1 VKRGDAMD
9 RYAVIGNPVE
19 HSQSPFIHARFAEA
33 TGQALRYERLLA
45 GRDEFAATVSRF
57 AAGGA
62 LGCNV
67 TVPFKAEA
75 FTLAAQAS
83 ERARRAGAANTLRFD
98 AEGWFADNTDGV
110 GLVRDIGRNAGVAI
124 AGRRLLLVGAG
135 GAAAGVLGAL
145 LEERPAALV
154 LANRTP
160 DKAQRLVEAHAA
172 LAHERGV
179 ALRAAPLDDCGAG
192 HDIVVNATASSLLG
206 AAPPVDAAVL
216 RPGTL
221 ALDLMYGP
229 AARGFLA
236 WALRH
241 GAIGRDGLGM
251 LVEQAA
257 EAFHLWRGVRPAT
270 APVLAALQARL
281 ASPAAR

>member
-1 VKRGDAMD
+1 MD

-45 GRDEFAATVSRF
+45 GLEDFAATVARF
-57 AAGGA
+57 AADGA

-75 FTLAAQAS
+75 FALAARTS

-98 AEGWFADNTDGV
+98 ADGWFADNTDGV
-110 GLVRDIGRNAGVAI
+110 GLVRDIGGNAGVAI
-124 AGRRLLLVGAG
+124 AGRRVLLVGAG

-160 DKAQRLVEAHAA
+160 EKARRLVGTHAA
-172 LAHERGV
+172 LARERGV
-179 ALRAAPLDDCGAG
+179 ALQAAPLDDCGVG
-192 HDIVVNATASSLLG
+192 HDIVINATASSLQG
-206 AAPPVDAAVL
+206 AAPPVAAAVL
-216 RPGTL
+216 RPDTL
-221 ALDLMYGP
+221 ALDLMYGA

-236 WALRH
+236 WAARH
-241 GAIGRDGLGM
+241 GAVGRDGLGM

-257 EAFHLWRGVRPAT
+257 EAFHLWRGVRPET
-270 APVLAALQARL
+270 APVLAALRARL
-281 ASPAAR
+281 ASPA

>member
-1 VKRGDAMD
+1 
-9 RYAVIGNPVE
+9 
-19 HSQSPFIHARFAEA
+19 
-33 TGQALRYERLLA
+33 
-45 GRDEFAATVSRF
+45 
-57 AAGGA
+57 
-62 LGCNV
+62 
-67 TVPFKAEA
+67 
-75 FTLAAQAS
+75 
-83 ERARRAGAANTLRFD
+83 
-98 AEGWFADNTDGV
+98 
-110 GLVRDIGRNAGVAI
+110 
-124 AGRRLLLVGAG
+124 
-135 GAAAGVLGAL
+135 VLGAL

-160 DKAQRLVEAHAA
+160 EKAQRLLEAHAA
-172 LAHERGV
+172 LARERGV

-192 HDIVVNATASSLLG
+192 HDIVVNATASSLQG

-270 APVLAALQARL
+270 APVLDALRARL
-281 ASPAAR
+281 ASPAPR